1 MSDNVTLNRMM
12 LDMRAMQLESQ
23 IKPAAEQILPAQHDL
38 NVEQK
43 ETPHFATLFKQAIDS
58 VNELRQESSD
68 LKTRYQFSDPEV
80 SLSDVMIAGQ
90 KASVAFDAMVEVRNK
105 LVQAYEE
112 IMKMPV

>member
-1 MSDNVTLNRMM
+1 MNNNVTLNRMM
-12 LDMRAMQLESQ
+12 LDLRAMQLESQ
-23 IKPAAEQILPAQHDL
+23 IKPAADQVLPAEKEL
-38 NVEQK
+38 SVERK
-43 ETPHFATLFKQAIDS
+43 ETPHFATLFKQAINS
-58 VNELRQESSD
+58 VNELQQESSD

-80 SLSDVMIAGQ
+80 SLSDVMVAGQ